1 MDDASGTSGKSKT
14 SLLVN
19 WIVSTRVWRSVVR
32 HGAPDNDLDRMQAV
46 FTNFFLHIMPARVNV
61 HTLRPTAT
69 FGLGVIALFLF
80 FILIIT
86 GVLLMFYYVPS
97 VDRAYNDMKDLQF
110 VVSYGIILR
119 NMHRWAAHG
128 MVAAV
133 FIHMCRVFYTG
144 SYKPPREFNWV
155 LGVILWVLTMFLS
168 FTGYLLPWDQLA
180 FWAITVGSSIAAYPP
195 LMGDTIRFMLLGG
208 QEVGQGALLRFYVL
222 HVAILPIVISLVLA
236 VHLWRVRK
244 DGGLARPR
252 ESAVGAQ
259 PTTAVASGDWDR
271 GKTYGLMALARG
283 VTPVVGT
290 QAPEEEVTA
299 WPHLTFR
306 LLVIFVATLTVVT
319 AVSLMFDA
327 PLEEIANPTHPPNPS
342 KAPWYF
348 LGLQELVSY
357 SALVGGV
364 VVPGLAVL
372 GLMLIPYI
380 DYSPEAEGVWFS
392 SERGRKLAWKCGLAW
407 AASVPVLIIINAQF
421 GLRIL
426 WAKAPQIMVDIVNPA
441 SFLLVGMAIFSS
453 TVVRRTKSRRMGAI
467 ALFSSF
473 LGALIVLTII
483 GTFFRG
489 ANWAFVV
496 PWAQTGAG
504 H

>member
-1 MDDASGTSGKSKT
+1 
-14 SLLVN
+14 
-19 WIVSTRVWRSVVR
+19 
-32 HGAPDNDLDRMQAV
+32 
-46 FTNFFLHIMPARVNV
+46 
-61 HTLRPTAT
+61 
-69 FGLGVIALFLF
+69 
-80 FILIIT
+80 
-86 GVLLMFYYVPS
+86 
-97 VDRAYNDMKDLQF
+97 
-110 VVSYGIILR
+110 
-119 NMHRWAAHG
+119 
-128 MVAAV
+128 
-133 FIHMCRVFYTG
+133 
-144 SYKPPREFNWV
+144 
-155 LGVILWVLTMFLS
+155 MFLS

-222 HVAILPIVISLVLA
+222 HVAILPIVLSMILA
-236 VHLWRVRK
+236 VHLWRIRK
-244 DGGLARPR
+244 DGGLARSR
-252 ESAVGAQ
+252 EERQGGHPTSASD
-259 PTTAVASGDWDR
+259 SGLWDT

-306 LLVIFVATLTVVT
+306 LLVVFVGTLALTTVV
-319 AVSLMFDA
+319 SLIFDA

-364 VVPGLAVL
+364 IVPGLAVL
-372 GLMLIPYI
+372 GLMFIPYI
-380 DYSPEAEGVWFS
+380 DNTPAGEGIWFTSAEG
-392 SERGRKLAWKCGLAW
+392 RNLAWKSLLGGAVS
-407 AASVPVLIIINAQF
+407 APVLIFLNAQF
-421 GLRIL
+421 GIRIL
-426 WAKAPQIMVDIVNPA
+426 WAKAPQFMVDLVNPA
-441 SFLLVGMAIFSS
+441 TFLLVGMAVYSS
-453 TVVRRTKSRRMGAI
+453 AVVRRSGSRRLGAI

-473 LGALIVLTII
+473 LGALIVLTIV

-489 ANWAFVV
+489 ANWAFIL
-496 PWAQTGAG
+496 PWVQGASG